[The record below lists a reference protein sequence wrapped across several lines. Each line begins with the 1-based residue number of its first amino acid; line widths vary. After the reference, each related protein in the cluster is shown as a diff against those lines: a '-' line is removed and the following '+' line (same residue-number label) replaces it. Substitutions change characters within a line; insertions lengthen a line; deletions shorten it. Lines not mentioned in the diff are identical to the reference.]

1 MEENQ
6 NIENNAVVENKD
18 EEISLI
24 DLFAVLL
31 KYKKLIII
39 TVLAAMVFAVV
50 FSVISL
56 KLPPEKSYLPNEYT
70 STANMLINDATSSGG
85 GLSSM
90 LSSSGLSGLAGLAG
104 ISAGGSTYSSLASRS
119 FVVVQVLV

>member
-1 MEENQ
+1 M
-6 NIENNAVVENKD
+6 I
-18 EEISLI
+18 
-24 DLFAVLL
+24 
-31 KYKKLIII
+31 
-39 TVLAAMVFAVV
+39 FAVV

-70 STANMLINDATSSGG
+70 STANMLINDSSSSGG

-104 ISAGGSTYSSLASRS
+104 ISAGGSTYSSLAIYLTKSNSLLMNSIHRKSMTLVTDLQPVAIIVVKKTILS
-119 FVVVQVLV
+119 FKLRIYFIIL